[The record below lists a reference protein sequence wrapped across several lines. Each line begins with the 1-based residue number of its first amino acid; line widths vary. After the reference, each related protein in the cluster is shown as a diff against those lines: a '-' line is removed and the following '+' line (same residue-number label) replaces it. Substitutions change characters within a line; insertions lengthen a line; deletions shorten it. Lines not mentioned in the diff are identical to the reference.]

1 MLKQWLVNDGRTDSI
16 SVEEK
21 FVRWV
26 EQLRTDKY
34 VAVSCMQKIHY
45 RQHTCLVYASML
57 NYKAQV
63 TKLQL
68 YKIYGKSK
76 EAKTFVEEI
85 TKGNWIALTM
95 QYEHIDFFHD
105 KC

>member
-1 MLKQWLVNDGRTDSI
+1 MIV
-16 SVEEK
+16 
-21 FVRWV
+21 
-26 EQLRTDKY
+26 
-34 VAVSCMQKIHY
+34 
-45 RQHTCLVYASML
+45 

-68 YKIYGKSK
+68 YTIYGKSK

-85 TKGNWIALTM
+85 TNGNWIALTM